1 MGNLEVTVEE
11 HLMDIFSMPD
21 INRRINK
28 SGLSKIEYQQGII
41 DSLKK
46 GDINQG
52 KTTQETLENY
62 ESQIKWQKFCDNVEG
77 HVNMFVWAGTGMMLT
92 APFNYIITS
101 PILYQLEKNNAST
114 EERICTF
121 AAFSLSLF
129 IIEKRIGQGWYHYLQ
144 RSPYDEK
151 EGMKKRD
158 YLRLLSGYILKEFSF
173 TRKKG
178 QEIIDFYSKNNQEE
192 TEAERVEKEE
202 TIIYEGLIKGRQAG
216 QYSSKE
222 KRLPCKQLKI

>member
-11 HLMDIFSMPD
+11 HLMDIFSMPG
-21 INRRINK
+21 INERIAN
-28 SGLSKIEYQQGII
+28 SGLRKEEYKQGLI

-46 GDINQG
+46 GEINQG
-52 KTTQETLENY
+52 KTVQETLRNY
-62 ESQIKWQKFCDNVEG
+62 ESNIKWQKFCDNVEG
-77 HVNMFVWAGTGMMLT
+77 HVNRLVWAGTGVMLT

-129 IIEKRIGQGWYHYLQ
+129 IIEKRIGQGLPHYLE

-178 QEIIDFYSKNNQEE
+178 QEIIDFYSKNNQKE
-192 TEAERVEKEE
+192 TEAETNVEKEG
-202 TIIYEGLIKGRQAG
+202 TRIYGGLIKYRQAG

-222 KRLPCKQLKI
+222 KEAAVQAT